1 MYPIS
6 QFLIYRAFFFF
17 WHLNHC
23 VSLDSVLSLGGISVV
38 TIFICIHIFCS
49 LTVKKEKGYI
59 FYALVNINS
68 FLTCWFLKFP
78 WRNSN
83 LILLLRSHFFFCIQ
97 QSIFGISFDPTDEP
111 LTFMQE
117 SPWSSSLLGSPSPWT
132 THQDNR
138 TKGKDSW
145 CLQEALS
152 LKNTITFLY
161 CWPLFHFLNF
171 PILILFY
178 IYSKN
183 KLWAKGI
190 L

>member
-6 QFLIYRAFFFF
+6 QFLIYGAFFFL

-68 FLTCWFLKFP
+68 FFTCWFLKFP

-83 LILLLRSHFFFCIQ
+83 LILVLWSLFFFFVSNKAYLRFPFIQ
-97 QSIFGISFDPTDEP
+97 
-111 LTFMQE
+111 LMNH
-117 SPWSSSLLGSPSPWT
+117 WLLCRNHRGLRHYWGLRVRGQHTKT
-132 THQDNR
+132 TGR
-138 TKGKDSW
+138 RGK
-145 CLQEALS
+145 
-152 LKNTITFLY
+152 TVGV
-161 CWPLFHFLNF
+161 
-171 PILILFY
+171 
-178 IYSKN
+178 SK
-183 KLWAKGI
+183 KRWVWKTP
-190 L
+190 